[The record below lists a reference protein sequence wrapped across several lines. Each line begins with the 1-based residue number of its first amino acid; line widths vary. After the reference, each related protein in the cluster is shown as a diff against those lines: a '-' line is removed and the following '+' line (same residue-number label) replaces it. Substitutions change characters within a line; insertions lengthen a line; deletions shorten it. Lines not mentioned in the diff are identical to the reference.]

1 MRHAIFL
8 VVLLQ
13 APGVLAAQE
22 FRVPCLPPIPPDT
35 TLPEELLRQYRSEL
49 TVEFEQYFRETTL
62 YIACLDSERAASF
75 EEARAV
81 TEAYAEFL
89 SVATKDENR

>member
-1 MRHAIFL
+1 MQHAIFL

-35 TLPEELLRQYRSEL
+35 ALPEELLLQYRSEL
-49 TVEFEQYFRETTL
+49 TVEFEQYFRAASL
-62 YIACLDSERAASF
+62 YIACLDAEREAAF

-81 TEAYAEFL
+81 TKAYTEFL
-89 SVATKDENR
+89 EVVTKDENR